1 VRTAVDSSVLLD
13 VLIAD
18 PRFVEPSEQSL
29 RRAAG
34 EGALLLCECVLAE
47 ITPVVGASAIDEFLA
62 DWNLAFVPSTI
73 ASAKLAGEMYQI
85 LLATQY
91 PTGPAGGSGFF
102 SSAPTPCVW
111 PIGCW
116 LGIEATTETTSSGSA
131 WSNPRWDASSTGD
144 A

>member
-1 VRTAVDSSVLLD
+1 MRTAVDSSVLLD

-18 PRFVEPSEQSL
+18 PRFVETSEQSL

-62 DWNLAFVPSTI
+62 DWNLAFVAQSLQERYTKATCDAVPDRPSGWFRT
-73 ASAKLAGEMYQI
+73 
-85 LLATQY
+85 
-91 PTGPAGGSGFF
+91 F

-116 LGIEATTETTSSGSA
+116 PGIEATTETTSSGSA
-131 WSNPRWDASSTGD
+131 WSNPKWDASSTGD

>member
-1 VRTAVDSSVLLD
+1 MRTAVDSSVLLD

-18 PRFVEPSEQSL
+18 PRFVETSEQSL

-73 ASAKLAGEMYQI
+73 QSAKLAGEIYQSYLRRSTRPAQRVVPDFLI
-85 LLATQY
+85 GAHAMCLADRLLARDRGYYRDHFKRLRVVEPQV
-91 PTGPAGGSGFF
+91 G
-102 SSAPTPCVW
+102 
-111 PIGCW
+111 
-116 LGIEATTETTSSGSA
+116 
-131 WSNPRWDASSTGD
+131 R
-144 A
+144 